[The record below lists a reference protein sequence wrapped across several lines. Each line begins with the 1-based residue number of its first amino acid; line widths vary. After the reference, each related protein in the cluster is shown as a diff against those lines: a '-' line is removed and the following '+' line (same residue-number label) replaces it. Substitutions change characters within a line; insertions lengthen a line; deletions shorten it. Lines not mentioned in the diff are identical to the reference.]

1 MNNIDE
7 ILENLAI
14 NQKKSIPDLNYFE
27 KQRVLTDTI
36 DRINSKKSARH
47 STFRRTAIICAICVT
62 FVTSVAAAGFFRLDK
77 MFYSYLHGSD
87 TNVQVAGEDIA
98 AQATSN
104 GVTVTAK
111 QVIGDDYGF
120 YVIFYTG
127 KNNNITVNRAEVEIR
142 GAKVYQ
148 CSDIISMDGENSIT
162 FMLHIMS
169 AENLQG
175 RQIAVRLS
183 DTGTSK
189 ISSAANSSAWD
200 LNWKI
205 SYSNSAKNFDVSK
218 PISIYGGSAFWKSV
232 SISPVSV
239 TVNLTDLRNIKTHCS
254 NPNDVITVTMDDG
267 SVFTSDNSEDT
278 DILSDTDFITMSFNR
293 IIDIGKVKSISFAG
307 EVYIMN

>member
-62 FVTSVAAAGFFRLDK
+62 FVTSVAAAGFFRLDEI
-77 MFYSYLHGSD
+77 FYNFLHGSD
-87 TNVQVAGEDIA
+87 TNVQVSGEDIA
-98 AQATSN
+98 AQDTSN

-111 QVIGDDYGF
+111 QIIGDDYGF

-127 KNNNITVNRAEVEIR
+127 KNNNITVNRAEVEIK
-142 GAKVYQ
+142 GAEVYQ
-148 CSDIISMDGENSIT
+148 CSDIIGMEGGILNT

-183 DTGTSK
+183 DKNGST
-189 ISSAANSSAWD
+189 WD

-218 PISIYGGSAFWKSV
+218 PIRIYGGSALWKSV

-239 TVNLTDLRNIKTHCS
+239 TVRLTDLRNTKTNCS
-254 NPNDVITVTMDDG
+254 NPNDTITVTMDDG
-267 SVFTSDNSEDT
+267 SVFSSDSSIDT
-278 DILSDTDFITMSFNR
+278 DILHDTDFITMSFNK

>member
-7 ILENLAI
+7 IIENLAI

-47 STFRRTAIICAICVT
+47 STFRRAAIICAICVT
-62 FVTSVAAAGFFRLDK
+62 FVTSVAAAGFFRLDEI
-77 MFYSYLHGSD
+77 FYNFLHGSD
-87 TNVQVAGEDIA
+87 TNVQVSGEDIA
-98 AQATSN
+98 AQDTSN

-111 QVIGDDYGF
+111 QIIGDDYGF

-127 KNNNITVNRAEVEIR
+127 KNNNITVNRAEVEIK
-142 GAKVYQ
+142 GAEVYQ
-148 CSDIISMDGENSIT
+148 CSDIIGMEGGILNT

-183 DTGTSK
+183 DKNGST
-189 ISSAANSSAWD
+189 WD

-218 PISIYGGSAFWKSV
+218 PIRIYGGSALWKSV

-239 TVNLTDLRNIKTHCS
+239 TVRLTDLRNTKTHCG
-254 NPNDVITVTMDDG
+254 NPNDTITVTMDDG
-267 SVFTSDNSEDT
+267 SVFSSDSSIDT
-278 DILSDTDFITMSFNR
+278 DILHYTDFITMSFNK
-293 IIDIGKVKSISFAG
+293 IINIGKVKSISFAG